1 MEDKEKTKEQLMDE
15 LVKLRQQITE
25 LQKSE
30 IKHRQAEETL
40 RENEEKYR
48 ILVEMATDGIL
59 IETVEG
65 RILECNTATAK
76 IYGYTKDEMIGLT
89 LADLVPEEFAE
100 KLPKVITDK
109 ETTHGIFLPRISK
122 KKDGTIFPTEIA
134 SKIINI
140 AGKPRLIAYIRDIT
154 KRKETEKKLRKAR
167 KMFAS
172 LFNSNP
178 EPALYYD
185 KENRIININPRFTE
199 LFGYTPKEM
208 IAKKIDEGMIYP
220 ANKIKEGKI
229 LTQKAFNGFSDYE
242 TIRKKKDGTLVPVII
257 STAPVIIDKS
267 PQGIIV
273 LYRDITERKKTED
286 TLRKS
291 QQEFAGLFKSSPQAA
306 IYHDEKGV
314 ILNINPRFTELFGYA
329 LKEVKG
335 KNIDQGMIF
344 PQNKTREESERLT
357 KLALEGKIVEYETIR
372 KKKDGTLIPVIISTS
387 SVVMKEK
394 NKGIIAF
401 YQDTTKQKKILEKLK
416 ENEEKY
422 RNLFENMPGAYY
434 RTNKDGNLTMI
445 NPEGAKLFGYNSP
458 EDILG
463 KNISQHFYF
472 APEERKK
479 YFKELQK
486 KKGNLKDFELTL
498 KKKDGSPLV
507 ISDTSHYYYN
517 KEGSTVGVEGIFVDI
532 TERKKTEEAL
542 QKSQQEFSS
551 LFKSSPEALVYL
563 DEEANIL
570 DINSYFTKLFGF
582 TLEEVKGRNID
593 DGMIHLPD
601 KIEEGKRLSKNGFEE
616 RLNYETV
623 RKKKDGT
630 LFPVRISSSPLII
643 KGEKKGFI
651 AIYQDITERKK
662 AEETLRKS
670 QQEFASLFHS
680 TPEALVY
687 LDENSNILNINSL
700 FTELFGYT
708 LEEVKGR
715 NIDDGIIHSPDKM
728 KEGKWLTKKSLKGHF
743 YFETIRKKKDS
754 TLFPVAISG
763 SQVIIDGQ
771 LKGMIGIFQDITE
784 RKKTEETLQK
794 SQQEFAGLF
803 EGSPQAAIYH
813 DEKGVILNINPRFTK
828 LFGYTLEEVKG
839 KNINQGMIFP
849 QDKTREESEKLTK
862 SALEG
867 KVIEYETIRKKKD
880 GTLVPVIIS
889 VSSVIIERHS
899 KGIIAFYQDVTERK
913 KLEEELEKLAHYD
926 ALTSCCSRRYGL
938 NLLEQQ
944 IKTAKRKKAPILLI
958 YLDVDNFKYINDTF
972 GHQEGDMVL
981 KEVVN
986 LFNST
991 LREIDIICRIGG
1003 DEFLL
1008 IFPDST
1014 PKDISLIKKRLDKN
1028 LEKLN
1033 QSLNRPYK
1041 ISFSIGFS
1049 IYDPFNPQPVE
1060 KLIHLADRAM
1070 YEDKSKKKNKLRFA
1084 KKFILP

>member
-208 IAKKIDEGMIYP
+208 IGKKIDEGMIYP

-563 DEEANIL
+563 DGEANIL

-794 SQQEFAGLF
+794 SQQEFASLF
-803 EGSPQAAIYH
+803 NSSPEALVYL
-813 DEKGVILNINPRFTK
+813 DEKGNIIDINPRFNE
-828 LFGYTLEEVKG
+828 LFGYTLEELKG
-839 KNINQGMIFP
+839 KNINEGMIHP
-849 QDKTREESEKLTK
+849 PNKVE
-862 SALEG
+862 EG
-867 KVIEYETIRKKKD
+867 KNLDKIALNKGYSHYETIRKKKD
-880 GTLVPVIIS
+880 GTLFPVSIS
-889 VSSVIIERHS
+889 VANIKIDGQI
-899 KGIIAFYQDVTERK
+899 KGLIGTFLDITERK
-913 KLEEELEKLAHYD
+913 ILEEKLEKLAHYD
-926 ALTSCCSRRYGL
+926 VLTGCCSRGHGL
-938 NLLEQQ
+938 ALLEQQ
-944 IKTAKRKKAPILLI
+944 INTANRKKTPIMLF
-958 YLDVDNFKYINDTF
+958 YLDMDKFKYINDTF
-972 GHQEGDMVL
+972 GHEEGDMVL
-981 KEVVN
+981 KEGVK
-986 LFNST
+986 LFKST
-991 LREIDIICRIGG
+991 LRKNDIICRMGG

-1008 IFPDST
+1008 IFLESFLNNAP
-1014 PKDISLIKKRLDKN
+1014 LIRERLNKN
-1028 LEKLN
+1028 LKKLN
-1033 QSLNRPYK
+1033 QKLAKPYE
-1041 ISFSIGFS
+1041 IDFSIGFS
-1049 IYDPFNPQPVE
+1049 VYDPSNPLSME
-1060 KLIHLADRAM
+1060 KLIKIADENM
-1070 YEDKSKKKNKLRFA
+1070 YEEKKK
-1084 KKFILP
+1084 KKEGF